1 MKSKT
6 SDASPELTQAS
17 QWTRNYRNQNPGAIK
32 GHCVKKAQLDAILA
46 QPGCEGV
53 RMYYGLDD
61 AGNRKLILVGI
72 DADENDIITPTGV
85 TSALRA
91 AQEAESITAEE
102 AQPIVYSGT
111 QPCPPCC
118 SLENPLNS

>member
-1 MKSKT
+1 MKSQP

-72 DADENDIITPTGV
+72 DADENDIISSAGI

-91 AQEAESITAEE
+91 ASDVETTESSSATITTDV
-102 AQPIVYSGT
+102 P
-111 QPCPPCC
+111 PCPPCC
-118 SLENPLNS
+118 SIENPLNS